1 MAMAALPEKLAPGVY
16 RVDALA
22 IPYAISVLLI
32 ADTDGWTLV
41 DTEIAGS
48 ERRIQAAL
56 TRLGAG
62 PAELRRIYLTHQH
75 GDHVLGL
82 PGMRAWAPRV
92 EVVAPEHEAE
102 VISGRLPL
110 DPSSS
115 ALLRRLQRGQELPAS
130 PVDRVVR
137 EGDTIAGFRIIA
149 TPGHTLGHTSLFSD
163 RHGLLFTADAFGNL
177 PPRPRVGVMKAFCAD
192 PARAKRSAE
201 KLLGFDFAT
210 AVPSHGGVL
219 LDNAKQRLRAATA
232 ACDWA

>member
-1 MAMAALPEKLAPGVY
+1 
-16 RVDALA
+16 
-22 IPYAISVLLI
+22 
-32 ADTDGWTLV
+32 
-41 DTEIAGS
+41 
-48 ERRIQAAL
+48 
-56 TRLGAG
+56 
-62 PAELRRIYLTHQH
+62 
-75 GDHVLGL
+75 
-82 PGMRAWAPRV
+82 MRAWAPRV

-115 ALLRRLQRGQELPAS
+115 ALLRRLQERQELPAS

-149 TPGHTLGHTSLFSD
+149 TPGHTLGHTSLLSE

-192 PARAKRSAE
+192 PAQAKRSAE